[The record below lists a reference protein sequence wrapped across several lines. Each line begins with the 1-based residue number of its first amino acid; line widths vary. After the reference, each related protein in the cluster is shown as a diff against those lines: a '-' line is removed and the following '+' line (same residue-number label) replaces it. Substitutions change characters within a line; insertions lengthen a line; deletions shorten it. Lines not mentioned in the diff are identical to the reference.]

1 MSVVISD
8 PEWPNWAS
16 TRAAIIRKGR
26 SGIVVRRDTVP
37 SVVTPDDCLSE
48 SDAEPPLWAD
58 GSCHHRPCGP
68 YGAGGSPARRR
79 RSRGHASPSKGRSG
93 GRRRGSKLVVN
104 KITWA
109 QVGRVTD
116 PGRYMF
122 KFGWLT
128 ITADDLAIW
137 QAYPNAAFTLLRT
150 LAPTTEAEAEAIDE
164 YRLGTFEL
172 RENLSLSEK

>member
-1 MSVVISD
+1 L
-8 PEWPNWAS
+8 A
-16 TRAAIIRKGR
+16 
-26 SGIVVRRDTVP
+26 
-37 SVVTPDDCLSE
+37 
-48 SDAEPPLWAD
+48 
-58 GSCHHRPCGP
+58 
-68 YGAGGSPARRR
+68 
-79 RSRGHASPSKGRSG
+79 
-93 GRRRGSKLVVN
+93 VN

-128 ITADDLAIW
+128 ITPDDLAIW

-150 LAPTTEAEAEAIDE
+150 LTQTTETEAETIDE

-172 RENLSLSEK
+172 WEHLSLSEK

>member
-1 MSVVISD
+1 
-8 PEWPNWAS
+8 
-16 TRAAIIRKGR
+16 
-26 SGIVVRRDTVP
+26 
-37 SVVTPDDCLSE
+37 
-48 SDAEPPLWAD
+48 
-58 GSCHHRPCGP
+58 
-68 YGAGGSPARRR
+68 
-79 RSRGHASPSKGRSG
+79 
-93 GRRRGSKLVVN
+93 LVVN

-109 QVGRVTD
+109 QVGRVTE

-128 ITADDLAIW
+128 IAADDLAIW

-150 LAPTTEAEAEAIDE
+150 LAPTTEAETEAIDE